1 MTVQCFVAVCKTIGN
16 IKVNLDTFIF
26 WLEITRL
33 LFADKLYKVV
43 QMNLAYIVNMLKV
56 L

>member
-1 MTVQCFVAVCKTIGN
+1 MTVQCFVAVCKNIGN
-16 IKVNLDTFIF
+16 IKVNLDNFIF
-26 WLEITRL
+26 WLEISKS
-33 LFADKLYKVV
+33 LFADKLYNFV